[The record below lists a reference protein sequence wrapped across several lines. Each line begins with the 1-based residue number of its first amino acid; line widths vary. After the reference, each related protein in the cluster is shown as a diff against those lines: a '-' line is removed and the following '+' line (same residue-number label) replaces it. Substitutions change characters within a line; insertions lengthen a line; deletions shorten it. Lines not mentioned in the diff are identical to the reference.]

1 MKRTAI
7 SIMYLLIV
15 FSANAQ
21 ADYSGNY
28 GYQMKVYVDKDSEIK
43 PSKEER
49 GQGRMGD
56 LTLFRIEKN
65 KYKFWLSVNRG
76 WPSYNMGELDGFIE
90 VENSRAVYNTKM
102 EFSDS
107 SCAVLFVFSAKSIEV
122 EQSSG
127 SNECGFGHN
136 VYAGGTYKLKT
147 RKAPKNI
154 PLINSYYSVSKY
166 KVISEKAFLYED
178 AEGSIQKKQYFIKG
192 DNIILLNSNAGF
204 IYTEYFTPG
213 GKFVYGWLKKEAL
226 IEVKQ

>member
-1 MKRTAI
+1 MKITAALI
-7 SIMYLLIV
+7 IYLL
-15 FSANAQ
+15 FAFFANAQ
-21 ADYSGNY
+21 NDYSGNY
-28 GYQMKVYVDKDSEIK
+28 GFQMKVYVHKDSEKK

-56 LTLFRIEKN
+56 LTLLRIEKN
-65 KYKFWLSVNRG
+65 RYKFWLSVNRG
-76 WPSYNMGELDGFIE
+76 WPSFNMGELDGFIE
-90 VENSRAVYNTKM
+90 VENNEAVYTAKM

-107 SCAVLFVFSAKSIEV
+107 SCAVIFVFSAKSIKV

-166 KVISEKAFLYED
+166 RVISEKAFLYED
-178 AEGSIQKKQYFIKG
+178 AEGTIQKKQYFIKG
-192 DNIILLNSNAGF
+192 DNIILLNSNAEF

-226 IEVKQ
+226 KEVKQ